1 MLLEIC
7 SSLDLDKWKN
17 NPAFAQRMREACH
30 TVLYVICN
38 YSAAMNGMS
47 SNTKI
52 VDLTSWW
59 KLTLNVLV
67 NIFCVL
73 TLIMVGLLITT
84 YNLKIKEKK

>member
-1 MLLEIC
+1 M
-7 SSLDLDKWKN
+7 
-17 NPAFAQRMREACH
+17 
-30 TVLYVICN
+30 TLYVICN
-38 YSAAMNGMS
+38 YSAAMNGMF

-84 YNLKIKEKK
+84 YNFKIKEKK

>member
-1 MLLEIC
+1 M
-7 SSLDLDKWKN
+7 
-17 NPAFAQRMREACH
+17 
-30 TVLYVICN
+30 TLYVICN
-38 YSAAMNGMS
+38 YSAVMNSMS

-52 VDLTSWW
+52 VDLTPWW

-67 NIFCVL
+67 ITFCVL